1 MSITVPPA
9 TLHWTD
15 IRSVSGRTLQDISDS
30 KPTLIVFLRHSGCT
44 FCREALA
51 DLHARRGE
59 IESRGSQIAI
69 VYQESPEGMR
79 PLLEKY
85 GMADVEQFSDPERHI
100 YSAFQLQLGSLG
112 QLFNLKT
119 FVRGFKAVIAGGH
132 GFGAIK
138 SNVYQMPGTFLI
150 HHGKVLREYR
160 AESASDRPDYC
171 ELSVLPPETA

>member
-1 MSITVPPA
+1 MSSVEAPGI
-9 TLHWTD
+9 HWTD
-15 IRSVSGRTLQDISDS
+15 IRSVAGRTLQEISES

-51 DLHARRGE
+51 DLHARRAN

-85 GMADVEQFSDPERHI
+85 AMADVEQFSDPERQI
-100 YSAFQLQLGSLG
+100 YAAFKLELGSLG

-119 FVRGFKAVIAGGH
+119 FFRGFQAAITSRH

-138 SNVYQMPGTFLI
+138 SNVYQMPGAFLI
-150 HHGKVLREYR
+150 HRGKVLREFR
-160 AESASDRPDYC
+160 AESASDRPDYT
-171 ELSVLPPETA
+171 ELACPI